1 MEKVLR
7 PVNQK
12 TVYHSAGDAYA
23 KIMNDEEIT
32 DPIARYSLALKA
44 LDTMNKAYIGELK
57 RWEIDQSVQTS
68 NVKAQLRI
76 IETKNFDN
84 ISIDDKKQIFLEE
97 NREEL
102 IQD

>member
-1 MEKVLR
+1 MDKVLR

-12 TVYHSAGDAYA
+12 SVYHSNGDVYE
-23 KIMNDEEIT
+23 KVMNDETIT
-32 DPIARYSLALKA
+32 DPITRYSLALKA
-44 LDTMNKAYIGELK
+44 LHEMNATYIAELK
-57 RWEIDQSVQTS
+57 RWEIDQSVQAS

-97 NREEL
+97 ENKAGT
-102 IQD
+102 D